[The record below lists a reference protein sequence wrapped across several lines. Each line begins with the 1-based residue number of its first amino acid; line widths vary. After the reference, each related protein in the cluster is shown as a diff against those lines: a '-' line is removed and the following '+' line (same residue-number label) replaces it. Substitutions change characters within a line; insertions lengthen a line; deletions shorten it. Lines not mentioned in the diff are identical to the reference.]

1 MDKFVTVVLTI
12 FCGIVFLMIMAWLI
26 MIFYKAL
33 FKSKSK
39 ENTEEKIEES
49 KEKPTGEKV
58 AYPYKLNNPIFSP
71 KEGYFYRDVRPIA
84 DKLGLLVFTKMRLA
98 DLLYIPKGTADYQK
112 WFNRIKAKH
121 IDFIFVDQ
129 EMHVKL
135 LVEVDDP
142 THNKPDRQAR
152 DEEVDEI
159 FRQQGLEVLH
169 LRAWGKQ
176 YGAENL
182 ETIIT
187 NALNVQ
193 KTAPGSEQQ
202 KQP

>member
-1 MDKFVTVVLTI
+1 MEYFVFIVGAAVL
-12 FCGIVFLMIMAWLI
+12 VFVISAIYYMNKKP
-26 MIFYKAL
+26 KAPQND
-33 FKSKSK
+33 SKK
-39 ENTEEKIEES
+39 PNEDEQEEK
-49 KEKPTGEKV
+49 PLGKV
-58 AYPYKLNNPIFSP
+58 EYPYKLTKSIFSP

-84 DKLGLLVFTKMRLA
+84 DKLGLLVFTKMRIA

-121 IDFIFVDQ
+121 IDFIFVDR
-129 EMHVKL
+129 EMHIKL

-159 FRQQGLEVLH
+159 FSQQGLEVLH

-176 YGAENL
+176 YGTEDL

-187 NALNVQ
+187 NAINV
-193 KTAPGSEQQ
+193 
-202 KQP
+202 KQ

>member
-1 MDKFVTVVLTI
+1 
-12 FCGIVFLMIMAWLI
+12 MA
-26 MIFYKAL
+26 KP
-33 FKSKSK
+33 KKNK
-39 ENTEEKIEES
+39 KIEEQS
-49 KEKPTGEKV
+49 EDVPEVPTGEKIT
-58 AYPYKLNNPIFSP
+58 YPYKLTQRVFSP

-84 DKLGLLVFTKMRLA
+84 DKLKLIVFTKMRLA
-98 DLLYIPKGTADYQK
+98 DLLYIPKGTENEKA

-121 IDFIFVDQ
+121 IDFIFVDSNYK
-129 EMHVKL
+129 VRL
-135 LVEVDDP
+135 LVEIDDQ
-142 THNKPDRQAR
+142 THNRADRQAR

-169 LRAWGKQ
+169 LRAWGKR
-176 YGAENL
+176 YGAEDL

-202 KQP
+202 N

>member
-1 MDKFVTVVLTI
+1 MSDIIIFIVVGFAFI
-12 FCGIVFLMIMAWLI
+12 ALI
-26 MIFYKAL
+26 MFSIWGLMMLYKSM
-33 FKSKSK
+33 FK
-39 ENTEEKIEES
+39 ENAKKKEDKDTEEVPIK
-49 KEKPTGEKV
+49 TNGEKV
-58 AYPYKLNNPIFSP
+58 VYPYKLTQSIFSP

-121 IDFIFVDQ
+121 IDFILVDR
-129 EMHVKL
+129 EMNIKL

-176 YGAENL
+176 YGADDL

-187 NALNVQ
+187 SALNVQ

-202 KQP
+202 K